1 MARLAPSGHGRCV
14 TAPFIVA
21 GIAEVSMFRIP
32 RPVSQRTA
40 RAGRASA
47 ARGARPRSPGLLI
60 AAIAALA
67 LSALGPAVGR
77 ATVSADGAPTLPDMT
92 FYGRGYG
99 HGVGM
104 SQYGARGRA
113 LAGQLAPAILAHYY
127 ARTTLGTRS
136 TATIVRV
143 LLLTGFA
150 ATPIK
155 PLTVLGLGGGWTIDG
170 IATTFPANARLTTAP
185 TAPKATTWNLRVTS
199 STGVVLATR
208 VVSGSLY
215 VRPAG
220 TTSLLQ

>member
-1 MARLAPSGHGRCV
+1 MLPNAHLLSRA
-14 TAPFIVA
+14 
-21 GIAEVSMFRIP
+21 IP
-32 RPVSQRTA
+32 P
-40 RAGRASA
+40 AGRPAAS
-47 ARGARPRSPGLLI
+47 RRVRPGWSALVV

-77 ATVSADGAPTLPDMT
+77 TTVAADGAPTLPDMT

-127 ARTTLGTRS
+127 RKTTLGTRS

-150 ATPIK
+150 ATTTR
-155 PLTVLGLGGGWTIDG
+155 PLTVVGLGGAWTIDG
-170 IATTFPANARLTTAP
+170 IATTFPANARLTLAP
-185 TAPKATTWNLRVTS
+185 TAPKATS
-199 STGVVLATR
+199 
-208 VVSGSLY
+208 
-215 VRPAG
+215 
-220 TTSLLQ
+220 